1 MTTSALLDQLPA
13 LVDPTRVRLLHVLA
27 QQELTVG
34 ELCSV
39 VQLPQS
45 TVSRQLR
52 TLSDEAWVATRAEG
66 TSRYYRMNPAL
77 GDAAKQLWE
86 LVAGDLAKGQH
97 AAADVQRL
105 QAVLAK
111 RRARSR
117 QFFAEAARDWEQ
129 IRESVFGERASLIGL
144 VGLVDDQSI
153 VGDLGCGTG
162 HLTRLLAP
170 FVQRVIGV
178 DASSAMLEQARSHIG
193 DMPNVDLRSGE
204 LENLPLENAMLDA
217 AVLALVL
224 HNVADPAA
232 VLREATRALR
242 PGGRLLVLDMMPH
255 NRDDLR
261 QQLGHVWQGFSGD
274 QVTTWMRHAGCSR
287 ARFVPL
293 PSDLSTDGPAL
304 FAATAIKEG
313 HSP

>member
-1 MTTSALLDQLPA
+1 MTTSALLNHLPA

-27 QQELTVG
+27 QHELTVG

-66 TSRYYRMNPAL
+66 TSRYYRMDPAL

-86 LVAGDLAKGQH
+86 LIADDLANSHH
-97 AAADVQRL
+97 AASDADRV
-105 QAVLAK
+105 QAVLGK
-111 RRARSR
+111 RRTRSR
-117 QFFAEAARDWEQ
+117 EFFAEAAGDWDR
-129 IRESVFGERASLIGL
+129 IRESVFGDRASLVGL
-144 VGLVDDQSI
+144 VGLVDDQWI

-178 DASSAMLEQARSHIG
+178 DASSAMLEQARIHIG
-193 DMPNVDLRSGE
+193 ELPNVDLRSGE
-204 LENLPLENAMLDA
+204 LENLPLEDATLDA
-217 AVLALVL
+217 AILALVL

-232 VLREATRALR
+232 VLREAVRALR
-242 PGGRLLVLDMMPH
+242 AGGRLLVLDMMPH
-255 NRDDLR
+255 SRDDLR
-261 QQLGHVWQGFSGD
+261 QRLGHVWQGFSRD
-274 QVTTWMRHAGCSR
+274 QVTNWMQQAGCSR
-287 ARFVPL
+287 PRFVPL
-293 PSDLSTDGPAL
+293 PPDLSTEGPAL
-304 FAATAIKEG
+304 FAATAIK
-313 HSP
+313 